1 MSRFRESV
9 LFVSHDASRTGAPI
23 FLLRFLRWFRDH
35 HQIPFRILVVTPG
48 ELLPEFASVGPTHVL
63 EPESRLDRVFRRLKL
78 PARDNGRH
86 LASLRERLSQS
97 NIGLIYSNTI
107 ATGTALDYLSFL
119 DCPVICNVHE
129 LEQAIQHCD
138 KDGNLS
144 LVKKHASS
152 YVAVSHAVKENLVA
166 NHGIR
171 EDEITVVHG
180 FVPTE
185 RSGPRGPGHARALV
199 RRELRIPMDARL
211 VCACGSVE
219 PRKGPDLFLQVAETL
234 AKMHPNI
241 PAHFV
246 WIGGTKEQVKAMRRQ
261 TQELSREGMVH
272 FIGSRRDTCPYY
284 EAADVFLLPSRE
296 DPFPLVML
304 EAALHGKPIV
314 CFDKSGGAP
323 EFVQHAAG
331 FVVPA
336 FDVDAMAAKLEVLL
350 SSDELRR
357 RTGEAARQRVLNE
370 HDLNTSAPKIAAII
384 QRALGSAGKIDG
396 PLSTTAR
403 VG

>member
-1 MSRFRESV
+1 MSRIGQSV

-23 FLLRFLRWFRDH
+23 FLLRFLRWFLDH
-35 HQIPFRILVVTPG
+35 QQIPFQILVVSPG
-48 ELLPEFASVGPTHVL
+48 ELLPEFASVGPTELL
-63 EPESRLDRVFRRLKL
+63 EPESKLDRVLRRLNF
-78 PARDNGRH
+78 PPRGYSPH
-86 LASLRERLSQS
+86 LLSLRERLLKS

-107 ATGTALDYLSFL
+107 ATGKALDYLAFL
-119 DCPVICNVHE
+119 GCPVICNVHE
-129 LEQAIQHCD
+129 LEQAIRRCD

-152 YVAVSHAVKENLVA
+152 YVAVSHAVKENLMV

-180 FVPTE
+180 FVPTD
-185 RSGPRGPGHARALV
+185 RSAPRELGQARSLV
-199 RRELRIPMDARL
+199 RQELKIPMDARL
-211 VCACGSVE
+211 VCACGSIE
-219 PRKGPDLFLQVAETL
+219 PRKGPDLFIQAADKL
-234 AKMHPNI
+234 AKVYPHV

-246 WIGGTKEQVKAMRRQ
+246 WIGGNNEQVKAMRKQ
-261 TQELSREGMVH
+261 SQELSRGDVVH
-272 FIGSRRDTCPYY
+272 FIGSRRDLCPYY

-304 EAALHGKPIV
+304 EAALAGKPIV
-314 CFDKSGGAP
+314 SFDKSGGAP
-323 EFVQHAAG
+323 EFVRHDAG
-331 FVVPA
+331 FIVPA
-336 FDVDAMAAKLEVLL
+336 FDVDAMAAKLAVLL

-357 RTGEAARQRVLNE
+357 RTGEAGRQRVLDE

-384 QRALGSAGKIDG
+384 QRALASAAKVDL
-396 PLSTTAR
+396 PFSATAR